1 MRWGNSIGS
10 DPIENE
16 PMQKKPAK
24 KYAARPRTAQKLVPR
39 GHPETQPVKAYKNND
54 FLMSAEARTIRML
67 SEYLEPLTRLARY
80 KVTKAIIFW
89 GSARLRPLKKGQPPP
104 DYFALAS
111 DLAERLARWTV
122 ETHAAEDRYY
132 FCCGGGPGIME
143 ASSKGVA
150 RVHEGLNIAFNIS
163 LPFEQ
168 AVNDYV
174 TPELAFEFHY
184 FFMRKF
190 WFMKVAAAMVVF
202 PGGFGTFDELFEML
216 TLVQTGRAKPMP
228 FVLFGREFWNEAVN
242 FEALA
247 RRGLIS
253 RADVE
258 QIHFADTVEEA
269 FAHLSKSLTDA
280 SPSP

>member
-1 MRWGNSIGS
+1 MAMK
-10 DPIENE
+10 E
-16 PMQKKPAK
+16 PRTKPA
-24 KYAARPRTAQKLVPR
+24 AAPRK
-39 GHPETQPVKAYKNND
+39 PVKAYKNLD
-54 FLMSAEARTIRML
+54 FLMSAEARTVRML
-67 SEYLEPLTRLARY
+67 CEYHEPLARLQAHR
-80 KVTKAIIFW
+80 VEHAIIFW
-89 GSARLRPLKKGQPPP
+89 GSARIRPMDDKKGTVPFSQNDAKRGQSPP
-104 DYFALAS
+104 DYFSLAS

-122 ETHAAEDRYY
+122 EQHSPDSRYH

-150 RVHEGLNIAFNIS
+150 RVDRRLNIALNIS

-168 AVNDYV
+168 SVNDYV

-190 WFMKVAAAMVVF
+190 WFLKLAAAMVVF

-216 TLVQTGRAKPMP
+216 TLVQTGRAQPMP
-228 FVLFGREFWNEAVN
+228 FVLFGREFWDEVVD
-242 FEALA
+242 FGALA

-253 RADVE
+253 PEDVTR
-258 QIHFADTVEEA
+258 ITFADTVDEA
-269 FAHLSKSLTDA
+269 FAHLSRQLTAA

>member
-1 MRWGNSIGS
+1 
-10 DPIENE
+10 
-16 PMQKKPAK
+16 MQKKPAK
-24 KYAARPRTAQKLVPR
+24 KYAAKPRTAKKLVPR
-39 GHPETQPVKAYKNND
+39 SHPAAEPVKAYKNND

-67 SEYLEPLTRLARY
+67 CEYTEPQTRLAKHGVR
-80 KVTKAIIFW
+80 KAIIFW
-89 GSARLRPLKKGQPPP
+89 GSARIRPLKKGAKKGQP
-104 DYFALAS
+104 DYYALATG
-111 DLAERLARWTV
+111 LAERLARWTV
-122 ETHAAEDRYY
+122 DEHAEHERYY

-150 RVHEGLNIAFNIS
+150 KVDKRLNVALNIS

-168 AVNDYV
+168 SVNDHV

-190 WFMKVAAAMVVF
+190 WFMKLAEAMVVF

-216 TLVQTGRAKPMP
+216 TLVQTGKAKPMP
-228 FVLFGREFWNEAVN
+228 FILFGREFWNEVVD

-253 RADVE
+253 RQDVE
-258 QIHFADTVEEA
+258 QIQFADTVDEA
-269 FAHLSKSLTDA
+269 FAHLSRELTSSSL
-280 SPSP
+280 SP

>member
-1 MRWGNSIGS
+1 M
-10 DPIENE
+10 
-16 PMQKKPAK
+16 KKKTAK
-24 KYAARPRTAQKLVPR
+24 KYTARKAAARKKGASA
-39 GHPETQPVKAYKNND
+39 VKAYKNEE
-54 FLMSAEARTIRML
+54 FLMSAEARTVRML
-67 SEYLEPLTRLARY
+67 CEYLEPLARLKRH
-80 KVTKAIIFW
+80 KVEHAIIFW
-89 GSARLRPLKKGQPPP
+89 GSARLRPKPKRGP
-104 DYFALAS
+104 DYCKLAT
-111 DLAERLARWTV
+111 DLAERLAQWTMD
-122 ETHAAEDRYY
+122 EHTPESRYY

-150 RVHEGLNIAFNIS
+150 RVDQRLNVAFNIS

-168 AVNDYV
+168 SVNDFV

-190 WFMKVAAAMVVF
+190 WFLKLAAAMVVF

-216 TLVQTGRAKPMP
+216 TLVQTGRAQPMP
-228 FVLFGREFWNEAVN
+228 FVLIGREFWNEAVN

-253 RADVE
+253 RQDFE
-258 QIHFADTVEEA
+258 NIHFADTVDEA
-269 FAHLSKSLTDA
+269 FVHLSRNLTDV

>member
-1 MRWGNSIGS
+1 MAMK
-10 DPIENE
+10 EKAE
-16 PMQKKPAK
+16 PVPVPKKAD
-24 KYAARPRTAQKLVPR
+24 
-39 GHPETQPVKAYKNND
+39 KAYKNQD
-54 FLMSAEARTIRML
+54 FLMSSEARTVRML
-67 SEYLEPLTRLARY
+67 CEYLEPLSRLKRS
-80 KVTKAIIFW
+80 KVEHAIIFW
-89 GSARLRPLKKGQPPP
+89 GSARLRPNPKSGP

-122 ETHAAEDRYY
+122 DKHSPESRYY

-143 ASSKGVA
+143 ASSRGVA
-150 RVHEGLNIAFNIS
+150 RVDQRLNIAFNIS

-168 AVNDYV
+168 SVNDYV

-190 WFMKVAAAMVVF
+190 WFLKLAAAMVVF

-216 TLVQTGRAKPMP
+216 TLVQTGRAQPMP
-228 FVLFGREFWNEAVN
+228 FILFGREFWNEVVN

-253 RADVE
+253 PEDLER
-258 QIHFADTVEEA
+258 IKFADTVEEA
-269 FAHLSKSLTDA
+269 FAHLSRELTDV

>member
-1 MRWGNSIGS
+1 MSMR
-10 DPIENE
+10 EKQE
-16 PMQKKPAK
+16 PTPAPKK
-24 KYAARPRTAQKLVPR
+24 
-39 GHPETQPVKAYKNND
+39 PVKAYKNSD
-54 FLMSAEARTIRML
+54 FLMSSEARTVRML
-67 SEYLEPLTRLARY
+67 CEYLEPLTRLKAH
-80 KVTKAIIFW
+80 KVEHAIIFW
-89 GSARLRPLKKGQPPP
+89 GSARIRPHEKKGPSP
-104 DYFALAS
+104 DYFNLAS

-122 ETHAAEDRYY
+122 AEHSPESRYY

-150 RVHEGLNIAFNIS
+150 RVDRRLNIALNIS

-168 AVNDYV
+168 SVNDYV

-190 WFMKVAAAMVVF
+190 WFLKLAAAMVVF

-216 TLVQTGRAKPMP
+216 TLVQTGRAQPMP
-228 FVLFGREFWNEAVN
+228 FILFGREFWNDVVN

-253 RADVE
+253 PEDLAR
-258 QIHFADTVEEA
+258 IKFADTVDEA
-269 FAHLSKSLTDA
+269 FAHLSHNLTDV

>member
-1 MRWGNSIGS
+1 MALREKSTV
-10 DPIENE
+10 PAAA
-16 PMQKKPAK
+16 PKK
-24 KYAARPRTAQKLVPR
+24 
-39 GHPETQPVKAYKNND
+39 PVKAYKNQE
-54 FLMSAEARTIRML
+54 FLMSADARTVRML
-67 SEYLEPLTRLARY
+67 CEYLEPLARLGRNE
-80 KVTKAIIFW
+80 VEHAIIFW
-89 GSARLRPLKKGQPPP
+89 GSARLRPHAKTGP

-122 ETHAAEDRYY
+122 KEHSPESRYH

-150 RVHEGLNIAFNIS
+150 RVDQRLNIAFNIS

-168 AVNDYV
+168 SVNDHV
-174 TPELAFEFHY
+174 NPELAFEFHY

-190 WFMKVAAAMVVF
+190 WFMKLAAAMVVF

-216 TLVQTGRAKPMP
+216 TLVQTGRAQPMP
-228 FVLFGREFWNEAVN
+228 FVLFGREFWNEVVD
-242 FEALA
+242 FDALA

-253 RADVE
+253 AEDLKR
-258 QIHFADTVEEA
+258 IHFADTVDEA
-269 FAHLSKSLTDA
+269 FAHLSGRLTGA

>member
-1 MRWGNSIGS
+1 MAMK
-10 DPIENE
+10 DAPA
-16 PMQKKPAK
+16 KPAAAPK
-24 KYAARPRTAQKLVPR
+24 K
-39 GHPETQPVKAYKNND
+39 PVKAYKNQD
-54 FLMSAEARTIRML
+54 FLMSADARTVRML
-67 SEYLEPLTRLARY
+67 CEYHEPLARLQRHR
-80 KVTKAIIFW
+80 VEHAIIFW
-89 GSARLRPLKKGQPPP
+89 GSARIRPLDEKKGRAP

-122 ETHAAEDRYY
+122 AEHSPDSRYH

-143 ASSKGVA
+143 ASSRGVA
-150 RVHEGLNIAFNIS
+150 RVDRRLNIALNIS

-168 AVNDYV
+168 SVNDHV

-190 WFMKVAAAMVVF
+190 WFLKLAAAMVVF

-216 TLVQTGRAKPMP
+216 TLVQTGRAQPMP
-228 FVLFGREFWNEAVN
+228 FVLFGREFWNEVVD

-247 RRGLIS
+247 RRGLIAPEDLS
-253 RADVE
+253 RLR
-258 QIHFADTVEEA
+258 FADSVDEA
-269 FAHLSKSLTDA
+269 FAHLSRNLTDA

>member
-1 MRWGNSIGS
+1 
-10 DPIENE
+10 
-16 PMQKKPAK
+16 MQKTPAK
-24 KYAARPRTAQKLVPR
+24 KYAARPRTAKKLVARPK
-39 GHPETQPVKAYKNND
+39 PPTDTVKAYKNND

-67 SEYLEPLTRLARY
+67 CEYTEPQTRLARHG
-80 KVTKAIIFW
+80 VSRAIIFW
-89 GSARLRPLKKGQPPP
+89 GSARIRPKPKSGP

-111 DLAERLARWTV
+111 DVAEKLARWTV
-122 ETHAAEDRYY
+122 ETHAPQDRYY

-143 ASSKGVA
+143 ASSSGVA
-150 RVHEGLNIAFNIS
+150 RVDRRLNVALNIS

-168 AVNDYV
+168 AVNDHV

-190 WFMKVAAAMVVF
+190 WFMKLAEAMVVF

-216 TLVQTGRAKPMP
+216 TLVQTGKAKPMP
-228 FVLFGREFWNEAVN
+228 FVLFGREFWNEVVD
-242 FEALA
+242 FKALA

-253 RADVE
+253 REDVD
-258 QIHFADTVEEA
+258 QIRFADTAEEA
-269 FAHLSKSLTDA
+269 VAHLARGLTSA